1 MKFVKKKMHE
11 VMVQAAIWLQPECGV
26 SRCIKIS
33 LQLLTILGHDVRV
46 TQVVSH
52 NLRPCAPE
60 HIGWAVQKL
69 RKMPLIAGVG
79 QVRISAKSGGK
90 AFADKLDPGRERAT
104 SATDSPIFRLQGLT
118 EWRGSCPHPARS

>member
-33 LQLLTILGHDVRV
+33 LRLLTILGHDVRV
-46 TQVVSH
+46 TQVVSYTSDLAH
-52 NLRPCAPE
+52 QN
-60 HIGWAVQKL
+60 IFGWAVQKL

-90 AFADKLDPGRERAT
+90 HSRTNWIPGVNVRHLQPT
-104 SATDSPIFRLQGLT
+104 RLSFVY
-118 EWRGSCPHPARS
+118 RG

>member
-33 LQLLTILGHDVRV
+33 HRLLTILGHDVRV

-69 RKMPLIAGVG
+69 RKNAPYLEL
-79 QVRISAKSGGK
+79 AKSESLRRVVASIRGQIGS
-90 AFADKLDPGRERAT
+90 RA
-104 SATDSPIFRLQGLT
+104 
-118 EWRGSCPHPARS
+118 

>member
-26 SRCIKIS
+26 SSINVS
-33 LQLLTILGHDVRV
+33 PQLLTILGHDVRV

-60 HIGWAVQKL
+60 HIGL
-69 RKMPLIAGVG
+69 
-79 QVRISAKSGGK
+79 GGAEAPK
-90 AFADKLDPGRERAT
+90 NAPYRWSWPSPNLCEEWWQAFADKLDPGRERAT

>member
-52 NLRPCAPE
+52 KLRPCAFAQRTAGMGGAEAPKNAPYRWSWP
-60 HIGWAVQKL
+60 GPKL
-69 RKMPLIAGVG
+69 
-79 QVRISAKSGGK
+79 GK
-90 AFADKLDPGRERAT
+90 
-104 SATDSPIFRLQGLT
+104 
-118 EWRGSCPHPARS
+118 

>member
-79 QVRISAKSGGK
+79 QVRISAKSGAK
-90 AFADKLDPGRERAT
+90 HSWTNWIPGVNVRHLQPT
-104 SATDSPIFRLQGLT
+104 RLSFVY
-118 EWRGSCPHPARS
+118 RG